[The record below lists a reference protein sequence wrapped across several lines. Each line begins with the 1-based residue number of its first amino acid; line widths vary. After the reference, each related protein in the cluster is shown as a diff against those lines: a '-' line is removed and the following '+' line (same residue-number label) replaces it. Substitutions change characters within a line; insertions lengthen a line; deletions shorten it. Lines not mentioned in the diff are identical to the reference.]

1 MAKDNESLFEM
12 TIRELMEAANRDGI
26 VTPEEFDIIEQ
37 VKVDAD
43 SYNLILQESLDD
55 GKITP
60 EEMENLN
67 GLKQMIIER
76 AELIA
81 KIDGNFDDDE
91 QILLKKLAD
100 ILQNHYN
107 HHF

>member
-1 MAKDNESLFEM
+1 MSKEESLFEM

-26 VTPEEFDIIEQ
+26 VTPEELDIIEQ

-55 GKITP
+55 GTITSD
-60 EEMENLN
+60 EMERLN
-67 GLKQMIIER
+67 ELKQMIIER

-81 KIDGNFDDDE
+81 KIDGKFDDDE
-91 QILLKKLAD
+91 QTLLKKLAD
-100 ILQNHYN
+100 ILKNHYR